1 MFGIVMCLS
10 IFIILAFAAFNNRRK
25 TKEMLI
31 EEMAETVDNMV
42 KETEIMKDNLEIL
55 KENVNKKSDDIISSC
70 EKAIDSID
78 NNK

>member
-10 IFIILAFAAFNNRRK
+10 IFIILTFAAFNNRRK

-31 EEMAETVDNMV
+31 EEMQKT
-42 KETEIMKDNLEIL
+42 
-55 KENVNKKSDDIISSC
+55 VNKKSDEIINSC
-70 EKAIDSID
+70 EIMIDSID